1 MAMARQP
8 VFATVWTG
16 SDPEYFPYLWKPQS
30 TVYLSFQCQGRS
42 IHSIFW
48 ILRWVVFDIVNFSMD
63 KTAVFANNS
72 LCSLSSVSETVFEL
86 DVTLLDSTTLAEWIK
101 CHTMWHCNQRTLKP
115 NISWLTMIWT
125 FIFRVWKC
133 RHKLRCPCTEG
144 KSLQFHFCYAEDK
157 SERKCSSQPLYLNVA
172 VGRHKP
178 QTHSYVFFNRLIIGL
193 WEQFVGSHIYT
204 LISEYLWVQ
213 CSFFLLHKLKKLL
226 TAHWKNKILKTVVI
240 RSQQHL

>member
-1 MAMARQP
+1 
-8 VFATVWTG
+8 
-16 SDPEYFPYLWKPQS
+16 
-30 TVYLSFQCQGRS
+30 
-42 IHSIFW
+42 
-48 ILRWVVFDIVNFSMD
+48 MD

-125 FIFRVWKC
+125 FISRVWKF

-157 SERKCSSQPLYLNVA
+157 SEGKCSSHPLYLNVA

-226 TAHWKNKILKTVVI
+226 TAHWKNKI
-240 RSQQHL
+240 